1 MTRIKSRIGSFIVIV
16 AMLAVVLPTSIV
28 SAQTTPARTLSDA
41 LLKTS
46 MAKSMESQGKLNVK
60 LEAEGL
66 SKVDQQQYTEVSKF
80 LNDLQVVFDAKQ
92 SEKSN
97 GKVSTQYVKTTANV
111 SGFNFKGEL
120 WNEKNLKGK
129 KPAAKTIVK
138 SPQLFKMILPPEY
151 TNKYMVLNSKQTKKM
166 PKMQGKLNSM
176 HCGKFISGN
185 RELQKL
191 ILTITEKYS
200 SQLNLKYSSI
210 TKDGNVYK
218 VKIDDATFKDII
230 RKVVN
235 LTAENEDV
243 QKLIKDYMLTE
254 MKNNGASNLEINSA
268 KAQMEIMFTKLQSQK
283 FLDVFNNNMDKLE
296 DIKILGDKGIEITYT
311 IDKKGYVVSTK
322 GHVEIFADLEKL
334 EKAFGESP
342 SDNIHSGTST
352 ANIHFEV
359 NNKNINKK
367 VKIAMP
373 KLTSKNSFNYS
384 MLSNKLQPVKVN
396 RLYVPLEACKLLD
409 INLK

>member
-1 MTRIKSRIGSFIVIV
+1 MTRIKSRIGSFIVII

-80 LNDLQVVFDAKQ
+80 LNDLQVVFNAKQ

-111 SGFNFKGEL
+111 SGFNFTGEL

-129 KPAAKTIVK
+129 KPAANIIVK

-151 TNKYMVLNSKQTKKM
+151 TNKYMVLNSKQTKKT

-176 HCGKFISGN
+176 HFGKFISGN

-191 ILTITEKYS
+191 ILTITDKYS

-210 TKDGNVYK
+210 TKNGNVYK

-283 FLDVFNNNMDKLE
+283 FLDVFNNKMDKLE

-311 IDKKGYVVSTK
+311 IDKKGYVASTK
-322 GHVEIFADLEKL
+322 GHIELFADLEKL
-334 EKAFGESP
+334 EKAFGKSP
-342 SDNIHSGTST
+342 SMHSGTST

-367 VKIAMP
+367 VKITMP
-373 KLTSKNSFNYS
+373 KLTSKNSFNHS
-384 MLSNKLQPVKVN
+384 ILCNKIQPVKVN
-396 RLYVPLEACKLLD
+396 RLNVPLEVCKLLD
-409 INLK
+409 VNLK